1 MSGARATPPPSP
13 LRERGL
19 AALVPLLA
27 ALCLLALS
35 ATSAS
40 AAAGPPVLSATSA
53 SGITETS
60 ATLGAMVDPDGKAT
74 RYRFEYITEA
84 AYQANPEAERFAG
97 AGQAP
102 VPEATVPAKVS
113 GSGDLEA
120 GSNTVSGLLTT
131 AGAFA
136 AGQTIS
142 GPGIPAA
149 TTILAASPTELELSN
164 AATATTPGAALLA
177 EGAQPVSQPIE
188 GLSPASAYRY
198 RILATNNSPGNPVV
212 AGPTRAFATYATPSA
227 GLPDGRAYEQVTP
240 VDKDGGDVTGPPSFL
255 KAAIDGNAATFLSS
269 GGVPGG
275 EGAQELPLYL
285 GSRGAGSW
293 STQGLLPPAGVG
305 QNAKVI
311 GWLPDFSQSFV
322 VAESFATNP
331 RQSALFA
338 RPATAAR

>member
-1 MSGARATPPPSP
+1 M
-13 LRERGL
+13 
-19 AALVPLLA
+19 
-27 ALCLLALS
+27 
-35 ATSAS
+35 
-40 AAAGPPVLSATSA
+40 
-53 SGITETS
+53 
-60 ATLGAMVDPDGKAT
+60 
-74 RYRFEYITEA
+74 
-84 AYQANPEAERFAG
+84 
-97 AGQAP
+97 
-102 VPEATVPAKVS
+102 
-113 GSGDLEA
+113 
-120 GSNTVSGLLTT
+120 
-131 AGAFA
+131 
-136 AGQTIS
+136 
-142 GPGIPAA
+142 
-149 TTILAASPTELELSN
+149 
-164 AATATTPGAALLA
+164 
-177 EGAQPVSQPIE
+177 
-188 GLSPASAYRY
+188 
-198 RILATNNSPGNPVV
+198 

-293 STQGLLPPAGVG
+293 STQGLLPPAPSG

-322 VAESFATNP
+322 VAESFATHP